1 MFNLPVLFVTL
12 YNKILERDI
21 KTYNHY
27 SWTNCPLV
35 ILELYMLTLNNLVI
49 QHEQLWSTNS
59 RPPSVDVEFLEQAAP
74 AAAVCC
80 SVLPDL
86 YIDIQSFYVALADIF
101 IYQLGASLGSFAQ
114 SRLTIEDVLEDPTV
128 FHTVHMAK
136 LVQSGLSEQRVYC
149 GEASTGKNLS
159 VGPFFPPADAKNA

>member
-1 MFNLPVLFVTL
+1 
-12 YNKILERDI
+12 
-21 KTYNHY
+21 
-27 SWTNCPLV
+27 
-35 ILELYMLTLNNLVI
+35 MLTLNNLVI
-49 QHEQLWSTNS
+49 QHEYLWSTNS

-136 LVQSGLSEQRVYC
+136 LV
-149 GEASTGKNLS
+149 
-159 VGPFFPPADAKNA
+159 